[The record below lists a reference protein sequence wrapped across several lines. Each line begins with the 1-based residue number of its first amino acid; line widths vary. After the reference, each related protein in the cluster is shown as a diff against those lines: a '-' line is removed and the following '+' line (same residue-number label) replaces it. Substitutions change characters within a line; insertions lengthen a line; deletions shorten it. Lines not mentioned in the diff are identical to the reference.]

1 MVFAGFWGGFIQIG
15 VGFILMPILNRV
27 MGLDLVAT
35 NAHKAAFSD
44 PRFPQLMAAEI
55 GSLDLSVSILSNAR
69 PIAFGSEAEAI
80 DALQPD
86 VDGVIL
92 EADGPDGQSRRG
104 LFLPQVWE
112 TVPKAEQFLRHLKA
126 KAGLPQDYW
135 DSSIRLWR
143 YTTETFH

>member
-1 MVFAGFWGGFIQIG
+1 
-15 VGFILMPILNRV
+15 
-27 MGLDLVAT
+27 
-35 NAHKAAFSD
+35 
-44 PRFPQLMAAEI
+44 
-55 GSLDLSVSILSNAR
+55 
-69 PIAFGSEAEAI
+69 
-80 DALQPD
+80 